1 MRVAICDDDKNIQT
15 RYAAMVRRIAA
26 EQGLNVEVNCYDS
39 GDEFIF
45 KLNDSPICD
54 LCIMDISMPGR
65 SGVEVARALR
75 EEHHYDG
82 TLLFLTNSP
91 DFMLDAFDVDAA
103 HYIVKNHT
111 PQEKQEKILRRVIEI
126 AGGND
131 IQYAVFHNITGYR
144 SIAISS
150 IFYFEVV
157 DHVMTV
163 HYGEG
168 QTFEFYASMSKT
180 EAMMAPY
187 RFIRTHRNLL
197 VSAGHIVSYKGSSS
211 GGDVVLTNGEC
222 VSVSRSF
229 YPDVMALLRSHVPAT
244 PLRSQS

>member
-1 MRVAICDDDKNIQT
+1 MRVAICDDDRKIQT
-15 RYAAMVRRIAA
+15 RYAALVRRIAA
-26 EQGLNVEVNCYDS
+26 KQGQNVKIDCYDS

-65 SGVEVARALR
+65 SGVEIARTLR

-91 DFMLDAFDVDAA
+91 DFMLDAFDVDAT

-111 PQEKQEKILRRVIEI
+111 PQEKQEKILSRAIEM
-126 AGGND
+126 AGGKE
-131 IQYAVFHNITGYR
+131 IQYAVFHNITGYQ

-150 IFYFEVV
+150 IYYFEVV

-163 HYGEG
+163 HYGED
-168 QTFEFYASMSKT
+168 QSFEFYSNMNKT
-180 EAMMAPY
+180 EAMMAPHH
-187 RFIRTHRNLL
+187 FIRTHRNLL
-197 VSAGHIVSYKGSSS
+197 VSADRIVSYNGSAS
-211 GGDVVLTNGEC
+211 GGYVVLTNGMH

-229 YPDVMALLRSHVPAT
+229 YPDVMALLRSHV
-244 PLRSQS
+244 SV